1 MGSRA
6 YRFSATEREVLRGI
20 ERTCHAGLDSVT
32 VRGEV
37 QRRVSPLIPSSGYC
51 LGTCDP
57 DTGLMNHSVGGGT
70 SPRLVRD
77 ILENFYAAEFLRTI
91 AAIRRGRRII
101 GSNDPALV
109 ELRESEGLGMALQVI
124 LTVDQALWGGWL
136 LMRERNDRAFDGRDF
151 ALLSAIAPHLARGIK
166 LGRLIEAARFQDSLQ
181 SSDAEPGRERPAIV
195 VIDASGRVTLTSAT
209 ASAILA
215 DIRDLGFGPDV
226 LPIAVV
232 GARTRL
238 LGSRAA
244 DGTAAEPSV
253 TLRARGRSGQWYWV
267 RALLTEP
274 DPAGDCSTMVIIEPV
289 HRHEMAPILTTLYGL
304 TPREREILWR
314 AALGESTRRISD
326 ALGISAYT
334 VQDHLDHACDKVG
347 VRGRRAL
354 IAKIFLDGYVDR
366 IHGPRNGTLTPTRSS
381 TAASTRCRST
391 PD

>member
-1 MGSRA
+1 
-6 YRFSATEREVLRGI
+6 
-20 ERTCHAGLDSVT
+20 
-32 VRGEV
+32 V
-37 QRRVSPLIPSSGYC
+37 QRRIAPLIPSSGYC

-70 SPRLVRD
+70 SPRLVRE

-91 AAIRRGRRII
+91 AAMRRGRRITR
-101 GSNDPALV
+101 SNDPALV

-124 LTVDQALWGGWL
+124 LTVDQALWGGWI
-136 LMRERNDRAFDGRDF
+136 LMRERNDRAFDARDF

-181 SSDAEPGRERPAIV
+181 PPDPEPGRERPAV
-195 VIDASGRVTLTSAT
+195 VIIDATGRVTLTSAT
-209 ASAILA
+209 APAIL
-215 DIRDLGFGPDV
+215 DNIRDVGFGSDV

-232 GARTRL
+232 GARTKL
-238 LGSRAA
+238 LGGLAA
-244 DGTAAEPSV
+244 DGAAAEPSV
-253 TLRARGRSGQWYWV
+253 RLRARGRSGEWYWV

-274 DPAGDCSTMVIIEPV
+274 DPAGECSTMVIIEPV

-304 TPREREILWR
+304 TPREREVLWR

-326 ALGISAYT
+326 VLGISTYT
-334 VQDHLDHACDKVG
+334 VQDHLDNACEKVG

-366 IHGPRNGTLTPTRSS
+366 IHGPRGGTLTPTRSS